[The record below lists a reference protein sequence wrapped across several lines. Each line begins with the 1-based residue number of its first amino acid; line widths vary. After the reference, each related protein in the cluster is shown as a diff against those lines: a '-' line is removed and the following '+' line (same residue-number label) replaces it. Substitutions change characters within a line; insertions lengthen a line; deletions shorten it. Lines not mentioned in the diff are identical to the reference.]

1 MLFFNEL
8 NLTGSAIQGGYMQV
22 LINTDRHIERTAD
35 LVERVEAIA
44 QKELKHQAQ
53 QLTRVE
59 YHLSDINS
67 ETRAGATDKRC
78 LVEGRVAGL
87 KPVTAEH
94 HSEDIQQAILEATRQ
109 LVRGLEKVISKS
121 QNHRA

>member
-1 MLFFNEL
+1 
-8 NLTGSAIQGGYMQV
+8 
-22 LINTDRHIERTAD
+22 
-35 LVERVEAIA
+35 
-44 QKELKHQAQ
+44 
-53 QLTRVE
+53 
-59 YHLSDINS
+59 
-67 ETRAGATDKRC
+67 